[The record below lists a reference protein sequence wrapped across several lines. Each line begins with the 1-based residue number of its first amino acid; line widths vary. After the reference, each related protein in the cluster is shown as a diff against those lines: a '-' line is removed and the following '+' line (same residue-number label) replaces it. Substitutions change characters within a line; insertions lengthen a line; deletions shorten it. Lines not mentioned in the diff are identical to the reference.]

1 MVFAFVT
8 PRRCPAR
15 KVTEIQT
22 ALRSS
27 EHNHTHHRL
36 SCSSLPTGQK
46 LPKWSVFL
54 KNFLFRADL
63 PFHGKLTKTLVPS
76 GFPDF
81 SAGRVGYFRNFFY
94 RLFFRPYR
102 IVLVETFTTC
112 TFSISD
118 VLLAGLSFHC
128 CLTKTL
134 VPSEFS
140 TAGDTL

>member
-36 SCSSLPTGQK
+36 SCFSLPTGQK
-46 LPKWSVFL
+46 QPKWSAFL
-54 KNFLFRADL
+54 RFFRADL
-63 PFHGKLTKTLVPS
+63 PFHG
-76 GFPDF
+76 
-81 SAGRVGYFRNFFY
+81 
-94 RLFFRPYR
+94 
-102 IVLVETFTTC
+102 
-112 TFSISD
+112 
-118 VLLAGLSFHC
+118 

-134 VPSEFS
+134 LPSGFPAFS
-140 TAGDTL
+140 STLDNYDELHGILEEVLDMITELPDIPAVADTPRAYTFAKLKMMDMLAVVSLTATFTVLADENCK